1 VTDERTLSTEDI
13 LREISNL
20 KENIDTRLTSMDRAV
35 TKFNED
41 FTRVPTSLDK
51 AITQLQA
58 LLAERFNGV
67 QIQFDG
73 VQKQFSERD
82 VRVNQAATTA
92 KTAVDAAL
100 SAQKEAANDQN
111 KSLILSINKSEQST
125 ASQLE
130 QQRVV
135 LIAVEKTL
143 SDKIGDV
150 ADRLNRWE
158 GSGQGKAEV
167 SAPLW
172 AMASAILTALLI
184 TGIMAFLNKSDP
196 VDKLTPRLDT
206 IEQTLLRHDSGKAG
220 LAQ

>member
-1 VTDERTLSTEDI
+1 VDERNTNLTTSDI

-20 KENIDTRLTSMDRAV
+20 KENMETRFDAMDKAV
-35 TKFNED
+35 TKVNED

-51 AITQLQA
+51 AIDQLKEWIS
-58 LLAERFNGV
+58 ERFNGV
-67 QIQFDG
+67 KIQFEG
-73 VQKQFSERD
+73 IEKQFAERD
-82 VRVNQAATTA
+82 VRVNQASTTA

-100 SAQKEAANDQN
+100 SAQKEAASDQN

-143 SDKIGDV
+143 SDKIGV
-150 ADRLNRWE
+150 ISNRLNLWE
-158 GSGQGKAEV
+158 GAGLGKHEI

-172 AMASAILTALLI
+172 AMASAILTALII
-184 TGIMAFLNKSDP
+184 TGIMTFFNKNDP
-196 VDKLTPRLDT
+196 VDKLTPRLDS
-206 IEQTLLRHDSGKAG
+206 IEQSLIKHESNTIK
-220 LAQ
+220 